1 MAEKHEDLWKRIDE
15 LRGSMSVRE
24 LAERSGVNETSLQCT
39 RVNGTLPKLQF
50 LYPIAQ
56 TLGTTV
62 EYLYTGTEGN
72 NWKEDRVIKKVLA
85 SQLLFDITARI
96 ADATPEEVEM
106 VRRMLEVPK
115 PAIMK

>member
-1 MAEKHEDLWKRIDE
+1 MAEKYEDVWKRIDE
-15 LRGSMSVRE
+15 LRGRMPVRE
-24 LAERSGVNETSLQCT
+24 LAEKSGVNETSLQCA

-50 LYPIAQ
+50 LYPVAK

-62 EYLYTGTEGN
+62 EYLYTGTDEN
-72 NWKEDRVIKKVLA
+72 NWKGDRVLEKVMS

-106 VRRMLEVPK
+106 VRRMLDIPK
-115 PAIMK
+115 PPCMQ